1 MLSNETL
8 GHICLPCFQMCDLCI
23 IQSRAEHSKRVKME
37 MHSEQALSILR
48 ASDEGINAW
57 QEIDDSAYRKQRI
70 ELAGKTA
77 SVPLLGVTFGV
88 KDIIDVI
95 GYRTGFGSAIY
106 EQPNAPINYSPT
118 VDAAFISLLKSKGAL
133 ILGKT
138 VTTEFATFKPSATAN
153 PAAKGRTP
161 GGSSSG
167 SAAAVAAGMV
177 NIGVGTQTAGSI
189 IRPASYCGV
198 VGFKP
203 SLGSFDL
210 SGVKSLARS
219 FDTIGWFSR
228 TVQESCDLYTI
239 LKAQNEPATKINPQS
254 LKIGLCRSPFWDLGN
269 ETLAKA
275 WSQLEDLLTDQSSSV
290 QVVEVNLPKEF
301 HDAENVH
308 QTIFAK
314 EAYEALHFE
323 FTNYETYLSNQIC
336 KILREGQELTN
347 KTYERAI
354 SKMQNLRMLFDSL
367 SSNFDALV
375 TPSAPGIP
383 PRKEEGTGDPIFN
396 RTWSLLGVPAVNVP
410 GLSSDE
416 GYPVGVQVIAGFRQ
430 DAKALSVARWL
441 EGRLA

>member
-1 MLSNETL
+1 MK
-8 GHICLPCFQMCDLCI
+8 M
-23 IQSRAEHSKRVKME
+23 QSDR
-37 MHSEQALSILR
+37 ALSILR

-57 QEIDDSAYRKQRI
+57 QEINNSAYRKQKI
-70 ELAGKTA
+70 ELAGKA
-77 SVPLLGVTFGV
+77 GSLPLLGVTFGI

-95 GYRTGFGSAIY
+95 GYRTGFGSPIY
-106 EQPNAPINYSPT
+106 EQPNAAINFIPS
-118 VDAAFISLLKSKGAL
+118 VDAAFVSLLKSKGAL

-138 VTTEFATFKPSATAN
+138 VTTEFATFKPSATSN

-228 TVQESCDLYTI
+228 TVQESHDLYAI
-239 LKAQNEPATKINPQS
+239 LKAQNEPATNMNPQS
-254 LKIGLCRSPFWDLGN
+254 LRIGLCRSPFWDRGN
-269 ETLAKA
+269 ETLTKA
-275 WSQLEDLLTDQSSSV
+275 WSQLENLLAQRSSSV
-290 QVVEVNLPKEF
+290 QVFEVNLPKEF

-308 QTIFAK
+308 KTIFAK
-314 EAYEALHFE
+314 QAYEALHFE

-336 KILREGQELTN
+336 EILQEGQELTN
-347 KTYERAI
+347 KTYECAL
-354 SKMQNLRMLFDSL
+354 SKMQNLRMLFDTL
-367 SSNFDALV
+367 SSDFDALF
-375 TPSAPGIP
+375 TPSSPGIP
-383 PRKEEGTGDPIFN
+383 PKEEDGTGDPIFN

-410 GLSSDE
+410 GLFSDE
-416 GYPVGVQVIAGFRQ
+416 GYPIGVQVIAGFKR
-430 DAKALSVARWL
+430 DAKALLVAQWL
-441 EGRLA
+441 EERLASITLKDKSRPPLIIR

>member
-1 MLSNETL
+1 MK
-8 GHICLPCFQMCDLCI
+8 M
-23 IQSRAEHSKRVKME
+23 QSDR
-37 MHSEQALSILR
+37 ALSILR

-57 QEIDDSAYRKQRI
+57 QEINNSAYRKQKI
-70 ELAGKTA
+70 ELAGKA
-77 SVPLLGVTFGV
+77 GSLPLLGVTFGI

-95 GYRTGFGSAIY
+95 GYRTGFGSPIY
-106 EQPNAPINYSPT
+106 EQPNAAINFIPS
-118 VDAAFISLLKSKGAL
+118 VDAAFVSLLKSKGAL

-228 TVQESCDLYTI
+228 TVQESRDLYSI
-239 LKAQNEPATKINPQS
+239 LKAQNEPETNMNLQS
-254 LKIGLCRSPFWDLGN
+254 LRIGLCRSPFWDRGN
-269 ETLAKA
+269 ETLTKA
-275 WSQLEDLLTDQSSSV
+275 WSQLENLLAQRSSSV
-290 QVVEVNLPKEF
+290 QVFEVNLPKEF

-308 QTIFAK
+308 KTIFAK
-314 EAYEALHFE
+314 QAYEALHFE

-336 KILREGQELTN
+336 EILQEGQELTN
-347 KTYERAI
+347 KTYEYAL
-354 SKMQNLRMLFDSL
+354 SKMQNLRMLFDTL
-367 SSNFDALV
+367 SSDFDALV
-375 TPSAPGIP
+375 TPSSPGIP
-383 PRKEEGTGDPIFN
+383 PKEEDGTGDPIFN

-410 GLSSDE
+410 GLFSDE
-416 GYPVGVQVIAGFRQ
+416 GFPIGVQVIAGFKQ
-430 DAKALSVARWL
+430 DAKALSVAQWL
-441 EGRLA
+441 EERLASITLKDRSRPPLIIR

>member
-1 MLSNETL
+1 MPTGAAHSRRVD
-8 GHICLPCFQMCDLCI
+8 MKM
-23 IQSRAEHSKRVKME
+23 QSER
-37 MHSEQALSILR
+37 ALSILR

-57 QEIDDSAYRKQRI
+57 QEINNSAYRRQRI
-70 ELAGKTA
+70 ELAGKA
-77 SVPLLGVTFGV
+77 ESLPLLGVTFGI

-106 EQPNAPINYSPT
+106 EQPNAAINYSPS
-118 VDAAFISLLKSKGAL
+118 VDAAFVSLLKSKGAL

-228 TVQESCDLYTI
+228 TVQESRDLYTI
-239 LKAQNEPATKINPQS
+239 LKAQNEPATKMNPQS
-254 LKIGLCRSPFWDLGN
+254 LRIGLCRSPFWDRGN

-275 WSQLEDLLTDQSSSV
+275 WSQLENVLAHQSSSV

-314 EAYEALHFE
+314 QAYEALHFE

-336 KILREGQELTN
+336 EILQEGQELTN
-347 KTYERAI
+347 KTYECAL
-354 SKMQNLRMLFDSL
+354 SKMQNLRMLFDTL
-367 SSNFDALV
+367 SSDFDALV
-375 TPSAPGIP
+375 TPSSPGIP
-383 PRKEEGTGDPIFN
+383 PRKEDGTGDPIFN

-430 DAKALSVARWL
+430 DAKALLVAQWL
-441 EGRLA
+441 EDRLA